1 MCFFLPP
8 PALSGSGYVG
18 RKLTASLSAWHTG
31 SPKRLLAVILPL
43 TYKFYSIVEETYIA
57 PNTNTDG
64 QNFCLN
70 LQLWAARKC

>member
-31 SPKRLLAVILPL
+31 SPKCLLPVILPL
-43 TYKFYSIVEETYIA
+43 TYKFFSSVEETHFS
-57 PNTNTDG
+57 PNTNRDG

-70 LQLWAARKC
+70 IQFQAAR

>member
-31 SPKRLLAVILPL
+31 SPKCLIPVILPL
-43 TYKFYSIVEETYIA
+43 TYKFFSIVEETHIA
-57 PNTNTDG
+57 PNMNRDG

-70 LQLWAARKC
+70 IQLQAAR